1 MVSDKPR
8 AEPVRAWLC
17 QAGRPDKA
25 QTNRASSCLP
35 EAAREAQRPVPWF
48 PSLHHGH
55 ARRRCCRSHPALR
68 FTIFDVAF
76 HEKNAAHWVQ
86 LPSKL
91 MAREGRSDINE
102 ATRKPLS
109 RLVIEC
115 EDRETRD
122 TFPAA
127 LWQRL

>member
-1 MVSDKPR
+1 MACESSPR
-8 AEPVRAWLC
+8 HVR
-17 QAGRPDKA
+17 
-25 QTNRASSCLP
+25 
-35 EAAREAQRPVPWF
+35 
-48 PSLHHGH
+48 
-55 ARRRCCRSHPALR
+55 RRRCRLLPALR

-115 EDRETRD
+115 EDRETHD
-122 TFPAA
+122 AFPEAV
-127 LWQRL
+127 WQRL